1 MDARYDAAVR
11 EVAALLPEAVDL
23 YADMGGTW
31 IPEIVF
37 PTVKAHPADPDTV
50 AGIDDGSLDDNEFS
64 HRWYVDVGG
73 GTRTEIS
80 DLGIDADPG
89 EVAAWIRA
97 HI

>member
-1 MDARYDAAVR
+1 MNTRYDDAVR

-31 IPEIVF
+31 VPEIVF
-37 PTVKAHPADPDTV
+37 PTTKAHPDDPDTV
-50 AGIDDGSLDDNEFS
+50 AGIDDGSIDESEYS

-73 GTRTEIS
+73 GARTEIS
-80 DLGIDADPG
+80 DLGIDADPRD
-89 EVAAWIRA
+89 VAAWIRA